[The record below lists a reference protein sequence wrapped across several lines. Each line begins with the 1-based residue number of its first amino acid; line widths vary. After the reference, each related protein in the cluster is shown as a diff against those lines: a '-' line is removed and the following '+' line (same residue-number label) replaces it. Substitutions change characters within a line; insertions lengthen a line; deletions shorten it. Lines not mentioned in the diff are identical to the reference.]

1 MTRLVPGA
9 VTRRLYVCRT
19 GIQMVRS
26 VELPRGRRLVSWH
39 EVGWGWIV
47 LSVAVFVTLLLAA
60 PSRAAE
66 PEPATVGL
74 HEGTPAPYTGVL
86 LPPGRHRQLLV
97 AESELDKAQAA
108 LVAAEDQRRIDAAEA
123 ARVLDA
129 RTRAWRECEA
139 AQVPPAVERPWGG
152 WPWLVGATAVAGLL
166 VGALVL

>member
-1 MTRLVPGA
+1 MTRLAPLLLA
-9 VTRRLYVCRT
+9 C
-19 GIQMVRS
+19 
-26 VELPRGRRLVSWH
+26 
-39 EVGWGWIV
+39 
-47 LSVAVFVTLLLAA
+47 LLAA

-86 LPPGRHRQLLV
+86 LPAGRHRQLLV

-108 LVAAEDQRRIDAAEA
+108 LVAEQDRARIDAAEA
-123 ARVLDA
+123 ARKLDA

-152 WPWLVGATAVAGLL
+152 WPWVVGATAIAGLL